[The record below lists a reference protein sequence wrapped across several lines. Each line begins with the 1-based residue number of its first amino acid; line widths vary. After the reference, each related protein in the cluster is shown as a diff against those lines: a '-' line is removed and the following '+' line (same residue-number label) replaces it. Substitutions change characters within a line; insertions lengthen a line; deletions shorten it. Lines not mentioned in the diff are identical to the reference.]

1 MVSAS
6 NTTVGAAL
14 TAVAVSIEA
23 VLTVMVATEWDIS
36 TAAIV
41 VVVTITAVRQ
51 AMDVPKLWFLGM
63 FKQFDS

>member
-1 MVSAS
+1 V
-6 NTTVGAAL
+6 AL

-23 VLTVMVATEWDIS
+23 VLTVVVAIEWDIS

-51 AMDVPKLWFLGM
+51 AMDVPKLLLLGM

>member
-23 VLTVMVATEWDIS
+23 VLTVVVAIEWDIS

-51 AMDVPKLWFLGM
+51 AMDVPKLLLLGM